1 MSAMTAPILAA
12 DRTAGRRTRVAC
24 FPPLLTNPYQRLLY
38 GALGEHGVDLVGQA
52 RLKLGWLVRSRRRV
66 DVLHFHWP
74 EGYYRFRAGS
84 ASLRGPLSWL
94 NLAAFAVRIAA
105 ARALGYRIVW
115 TVHQVV
121 PHESHGAIDRV
132 AARLL
137 GRVAQRLVAHDRHTA
152 EQVQRELRREAIVI
166 PHGSFVGAYP
176 PGRGGDEARRE
187 LGIEPDD
194 LVFLLFGHLRAYKD
208 LGVVLDAWGLATLPG
223 HAKLIIAGMPDP
235 GAPLARI
242 ESAASES
249 RSIVALLDF
258 VPDDR
263 VAELFEASDA
273 AIVARSDGGTS
284 GALVLALSF
293 GLPVVYGALPSYVE
307 LTGGESA
314 GWGFAPGDPA
324 SLARTLAAVA
334 ADPAGRRQR
343 SLRAQEAAVRL
354 DWGPIAAATARVF
367 AS

>member
-1 MSAMTAPILAA
+1 MSTMTAPILAA
-12 DRTAGRRTRVAC
+12 DRTAARRTRVAC
-24 FPPLLTNPYQRLLY
+24 FPPLSTNPYQRLLY
-38 GALGEHGVDLVGQA
+38 AALGEHGVELVGQA
-52 RLKLGWLVRSRRRV
+52 RLKLEWLVRSRRRV

-74 EGYYRFRAGS
+74 EGYYRFRAGP
-84 ASLRGPLSWL
+84 ASLRGLLSWL

-105 ARALGYRIVW
+105 ARLLGYRIVW

-121 PHESHGAIDRV
+121 PHESHGAIDHV

-137 GRVAQRLVAHDRHTA
+137 GRLAQRLVAHDRHTA
-152 EQVQRELRREAIVI
+152 EEVRRRLRREAVVI

-176 PGRGGDEARRE
+176 AGRGGDEARRE
-187 LGIEPDD
+187 LALERDD

-208 LGVVLDAWGLATLPG
+208 LGVVLDAWRLASLP

-242 ESAASES
+242 ESAASET

-258 VPDDR
+258 VPDER

-293 GLPVVYGALPSYVE
+293 GLPVVYGTLPTYVE

-314 GWGFAPGDPA
+314 GWGVAPGDPA

-334 ADPAGRRQR
+334 ADPVARRER
-343 SLRAQEAAVRL
+343 SLRAQEAVARL
-354 DWGPIAAATARVF
+354 DWGPISAATARVL
-367 AS
+367 AP